1 MSKLRNMN
9 KLTRVKV
16 KVVNDTTIPIH
27 EDKGYREVEGE
38 SKSSRLVVLILL
50 LLPMFGCGTHRFYV
64 GKIGTGIL
72 YLLTFGWFGIG
83 LLFDLIKILQGT
95 FQDCYGRTITKWLV
109 D

>member
-1 MSKLRNMN
+1 MSKLRNTN

-27 EDKGYREVEGE
+27 EVEGE
-38 SKSSRLVVLILL
+38 SKSSRLIALILL

-95 FQDCYGRTITKWLV
+95 FKDCYGRTITKWLV